1 MLVRG
6 RFDIDARALRVPR
19 CVYRPAQ
26 KLTAS
31 MLKQPAAVSADHR
44 QWMQSAQSSAVAK
57 PPWPSGH
64 SDASAAAHVSLVGDG
79 ALATLQFPCVQRFW
93 SESSSES
100 AAHAGLSS
108 PQSAS
113 SWIASPLGSTAVSYT
128 HLTLPT
134 TPYV

>member
-1 MLVRG
+1 
-6 RFDIDARALRVPR
+6 
-19 CVYRPAQ
+19 
-26 KLTAS
+26 
-31 MLKQPAAVSADHR
+31 MLKQPAAVSAAHR
-44 QWMQSAQSSAVAK
+44 QWMQSAQSFAVAK
-57 PPWPSGH
+57 PPSGH

-113 SWIASPLGSTAVSYT
+113 S
-128 HLTLPT
+128 
-134 TPYV
+134 